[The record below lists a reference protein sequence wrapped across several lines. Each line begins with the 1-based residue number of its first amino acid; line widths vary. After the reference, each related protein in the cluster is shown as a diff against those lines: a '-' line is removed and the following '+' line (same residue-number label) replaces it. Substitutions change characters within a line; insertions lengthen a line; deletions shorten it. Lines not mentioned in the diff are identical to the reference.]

1 MRGLLKGIIALLI
14 ILGVVKTF
22 QDHDVM
28 NEANYYYNQAKNGEL
43 VQNISNFDFNNYKD
57 LNLEN
62 FKPSDFFYVSYI
74 IITIVVSSLG
84 HK

>member
-14 ILGVVKTF
+14 ILGVIKTF

-28 NEANYYYNQAKNGEL
+28 NAANYYYNQAKNGEL

-62 FKPSDFFYVSYI
+62 FKPSDFF
-74 IITIVVSSLG
+74 
-84 HK
+84 

>member
-28 NEANYYYNQAKNGEL
+28 NEANYYYNQAKTVNL
-43 VQNISNFDFNNYKD
+43 FKIYFDFNNYKD

-62 FKPSDFFYVSYI
+62 FKPSDFS
-74 IITIVVSSLG
+74 
-84 HK
+84 K

>member
-28 NEANYYYNQAKNGEL
+28 NEANHYYNQAKNGEL

-62 FKPSDFFYVSYI
+62 FKPSDFF
-74 IITIVVSSLG
+74 
-84 HK
+84 

>member
-14 ILGVVKTF
+14 ILGIVKTF

-28 NEANYYYNQAKNGEL
+28 NETNYYYNQAKNGEL

-62 FKPSDFFYVSYI
+62 FKPSDFS
-74 IITIVVSSLG
+74 
-84 HK
+84 K

>member
-28 NEANYYYNQAKNGEL
+28 NRANYYYNQAKNGEL

-62 FKPSDFFYVSYI
+62 FKPSDFF
-74 IITIVVSSLG
+74 
-84 HK
+84 

>member
-1 MRGLLKGIIALLI
+1 MRGLFKGIIALLI
-14 ILGVVKTF
+14 ILGIVKTF

-57 LNLEN
+57 LNLDH
-62 FKPSDFFYVSYI
+62 FKPSDFF
-74 IITIVVSSLG
+74 
-84 HK
+84 

>member
-57 LNLEN
+57 LNLEK
-62 FKPSDFFYVSYI
+62 FKPSDFF
-74 IITIVVSSLG
+74 
-84 HK
+84 

>member
-28 NEANYYYNQAKNGEL
+28 NEANYYYNQAKT
-43 VQNISNFDFNNYKD
+43 V
-57 LNLEN
+57 NL
-62 FKPSDFFYVSYI
+62 FKIYPI
-74 IITIVVSSLG
+74 
-84 HK
+84 

>member
-62 FKPSDFFYVSYI
+62 FKPSDFFLS
-74 IITIVVSSLG
+74 
-84 HK
+84 

>member
-62 FKPSDFFYVSYI
+62 FKTFDFF
-74 IITIVVSSLG
+74 
-84 HK
+84 

>member
-57 LNLEN
+57 LYLEN
-62 FKPSDFFYVSYI
+62 FKPSDFF
-74 IITIVVSSLG
+74 
-84 HK
+84 

>member
-22 QDHDVM
+22 QYHDVM

-62 FKPSDFFYVSYI
+62 FKPSDFF
-74 IITIVVSSLG
+74 
-84 HK
+84 

>member
-62 FKPSDFFYVSYI
+62 FKPSDFFLSKLYNHYN
-74 IITIVVSSLG
+74 SS
-84 HK
+84 

>member
-28 NEANYYYNQAKNGEL
+28 NEANSYYNQAKNGEL
-43 VQNISNFDFNNYKD
+43 VQNISNFDFNHYKD

-62 FKPSDFFYVSYI
+62 FKPSDFF
-74 IITIVVSSLG
+74 
-84 HK
+84 

>member
-28 NEANYYYNQAKNGEL
+28 NEANYYNQAKNGEL

-62 FKPSDFFYVSYI
+62 FKPSDFF
-74 IITIVVSSLG
+74 
-84 HK
+84 

>member
-43 VQNISNFDFNNYKD
+43 FQNISNFDFNNYKD

-62 FKPSDFFYVSYI
+62 FKPSDFF
-74 IITIVVSSLG
+74 
-84 HK
+84 

>member
-1 MRGLLKGIIALLI
+1 MRGLFKGIIALLI
-14 ILGVVKTF
+14 ILGIVKTF

-57 LNLEN
+57 LNLDH
-62 FKPSDFFYVSYI
+62 FKPSDFF
-74 IITIVVSSLG
+74 L
-84 HK
+84 K

>member
-57 LNLEN
+57 LILEN
-62 FKPSDFFYVSYI
+62 FKPSDFF
-74 IITIVVSSLG
+74 
-84 HK
+84 

>member
-28 NEANYYYNQAKNGEL
+28 NEANYYYSQAKNGEL

-62 FKPSDFFYVSYI
+62 FKPSDFF
-74 IITIVVSSLG
+74 
-84 HK
+84 

>member
-28 NEANYYYNQAKNGEL
+28 NEANYYYNQAKNGGTC
-43 VQNISNFDFNNYKD
+43 SK
-57 LNLEN
+57 
-62 FKPSDFFYVSYI
+62 YI
-74 IITIVVSSLG
+74 QF
-84 HK
+84 

>member
-1 MRGLLKGIIALLI
+1 MRGLLKGIIALII

-28 NEANYYYNQAKNGEL
+28 IEANYYYNQAKNGEL

-62 FKPSDFFYVSYI
+62 FKPSDFF
-74 IITIVVSSLG
+74 
-84 HK
+84 

>member
-28 NEANYYYNQAKNGEL
+28 NEANYYYYNQAKNGEL

-62 FKPSDFFYVSYI
+62 FKPSDFF
-74 IITIVVSSLG
+74 
-84 HK
+84 

>member
-28 NEANYYYNQAKNGEL
+28 NEANYYYNQAKT
-43 VQNISNFDFNNYKD
+43 V
-57 LNLEN
+57 NL
-62 FKPSDFFYVSYI
+62 FKIYPILILI
-74 IITIVVSSLG
+74 IIKTYI
-84 HK
+84 

>member
-57 LNLEN
+57 LNLEDIN
-62 FKPSDFFYVSYI
+62 NIMMLFCKFE
-74 IITIVVSSLG
+74 VVG
-84 HK
+84 Q